1 MLWQEDD
8 KKQAYVVPDD
18 IIDIAFRINCKSLPL
33 EHAHAL
39 STALHEAL
47 PWLEQEEQAGIH
59 LIHGAESGNG
69 WMRPENPENELL
81 YLSRRTRM
89 MIRIP
94 KERIA
99 DAEHLTGKTLDIA
112 GYSLEVGESTVR
124 PLTSTTILFSRYVIA
139 DENDDEE
146 QFVSNALGLLKDMEI
161 TVRKLL
167 CGKTHTFSTPEGNI
181 FTRSLMLADMEVEDA
196 VKLQQQG
203 LGPGRKL
210 GCGLFIPHKGIAAV
224 KKAEED

>member
-18 IIDIAFRINCKSLPL
+18 IIDVAFRINCKSLPL

-39 STALHEAL
+39 SAALHEAL

-99 DAEHLTGKTLDIA
+99 DAENLTGKTLDIA

-146 QFVSNALGLLKDMEI
+146 QFVCNALDLLKDMDI

-167 CGKTHTFSTPEGNI
+167 CGKTHTLSTPEGNI